1 MNKQISLR
9 PLQPSDEDDL
19 YTLVKKNQ
27 TQLIQWLDWAAMIH
41 DQSDFSKFFH
51 YYQSQMKE
59 HLMEVQVICY
69 QKQVIGIVEAHE
81 INYSL
86 QSAYLSYW
94 LDRKFQQ
101 KGIMSKAISDFLV
114 YLYSARSLKHFFL
127 VINCQNTRSI
137 RLAQK
142 LGFHLEG
149 YASEFQFEAQFL
161 PDSYFFHLNY
171 QP

>member
-9 PLQPSDEDDL
+9 TLQPNDEEAL
-19 YTLVKKNQ
+19 YLLVKENQ
-27 TQLIQWLDWAAMIH
+27 AQFIQWLDWAAMIQNH
-41 DQSDFSKFFH
+41 ADFTQFFH

-69 QKQVIGIVEAHE
+69 QKQVIGIVEAHK

-94 LDRKFQQ
+94 LDRNFQQ
-101 KGIMSKAISDFLV
+101 KGIMSKAISDFLT
-114 YLYSARSLKHFFL
+114 YLYSSRSLKHFFL

-137 RLAQK
+137 RLA
-142 LGFHLEG
+142 
-149 YASEFQFEAQFL
+149 
-161 PDSYFFHLNY
+161 
-171 QP
+171 